1 MDGIKLPLFLLIVVL
16 VIGVLLFNPFAGKD
30 GKPRIKPARTGSG
43 GATDTAPSADSAAAA
58 KSARDSFEKG
68 EFEKTLALLEPHAD
82 SSDFDVQ
89 RMLAYSYAG
98 VKKFDPA
105 IIAFEKTMA
114 QRKIPENGYSLAYL
128 YEITGRINVARIL
141 YEELLSA
148 ELPPKMRRA
157 VYEGLARTT
166 AYENDTRLAFK
177 FNTELVKNYPDSPE
191 GVVALLK
198 LLKQSGQLKGLD
210 NLVAIGEKHHS
221 RNFDYNFWLGTLYYE
236 TGKFD
241 DALKHFK
248 RCIEIT
254 PDNSTPYFYT
264 YQVLKRQKNIEQA
277 LADLEKYHKLN
288 PLLPH
293 IFFEASIDAKNEG
306 KIDVAYRFIRSA
318 VTMDRTLLG
327 RDDKGT
333 MHAVERMVKASGSEL
348 DKKFMTAFV
357 NYINGD
363 YKIAREQ
370 ITHLNAELKGSVYE
384 DDARRIIRE
393 CDILAMQDARYA
405 SHVEGL
411 QRQKQLENM
420 AKLETVAS
428 TPGLETDSPADQLK
442 RKAMLNPNDLRL
454 QYTAGL
460 ELARLGHIDAAKLFF
475 DNAIRLN
482 PNVLEP
488 NYSMAKLLIFEEN
501 FSEARAYIEQAMKI
515 NPNNSQTLSISALL
529 HMQNRDFS
537 RAQSDAE
544 GALKANPNNGEARL
558 VLAEVFARNSDYRR
572 ALQEI
577 DLGLEVESDPSRR
590 EQLLRLKDNLRQ

>member
-1 MDGIKLPLFLLIVVL
+1 MDGIKLPIFLLVIVL
-16 VIGVLLFNPFAGKD
+16 VIGVFLFNPFARQN
-30 GKPRIKPARTGSG
+30 GKPRVKPAITGVNPTSNQP
-43 GATDTAPSADSAAAA
+43 AADCSDALKAA
-58 KSARDSFEKG
+58 REPFEKG
-68 EFEKTLALLEPHAD
+68 DFEKTLALLEPHRENEN
-82 SSDFDVQ
+82 FDVQ
-89 RMLAYSYAG
+89 RMLAYAYAG
-98 VKKFDPA
+98 LKKFDLA
-105 IIAFEKTMA
+105 ILSFEKTLES
-114 QRKIPENGYSLAYL
+114 RKIPENGYSLAYL

-141 YEELLSA
+141 YEELLA
-148 ELPPKMRRA
+148 ADMPPQMRRA

-166 AYENDTRLAFK
+166 AYENDTKLAFK
-177 FNTELVKNYPDSPE
+177 YNTELVKNYPDSPE
-191 GVVALLK
+191 GVVALIK
-198 LLKQSGQLKGLD
+198 LLKNSGQLKGLET
-210 NLVAIGEKHHS
+210 LVAIGEKYHTK
-221 RNFDYNFWLGTLYYE
+221 NFDYNFWLGTLYYE

-241 DALKHFK
+241 EALKHFK

-264 YQVLKRQKNIEQA
+264 YQVLKRLKNIEQA

-306 KIDVAYRFIRSA
+306 KLDIAYKFFRSA

-333 MHAVERMVKASGSEL
+333 MSAIERMTKAKGSEL
-348 DKKFMTAFV
+348 DKKFLTAFV

-370 ITHLNAELKGSVYE
+370 ISHLTGDLKGTDFA

-405 SHVEGL
+405 AQVQGL
-411 QRQKQLENM
+411 QREKQLESL
-420 AKLETVAS
+420 ARLETVAA
-428 TPGLETDSPADQLK
+428 TPGLASDTPADLLK
-442 RKAMLNPNDLRL
+442 RNAMLNPNDLRL

-460 ELARLGHIDAAKLFF
+460 ELAKLGHLDAAKIFF

-482 PNVLEP
+482 PNILEP
-488 NYSMAKLLIFEEN
+488 NYSMAKVLIFEEN
-501 FSEARAYIEQAMKI
+501 YSEARSYVDLAMKI

-558 VLAEVFARNSDYRR
+558 VLAEVFARNSDQQR

-577 DLGLEVESDPSRR
+577 DLGLEVEKEPGRR
-590 EQLLRLKDNLRQ
+590 EQLLRLKETLRQ